1 MKLLFVEDDRDLL
14 KSLLFYF
21 NDLGYTCE
29 KAKTLEE
36 SIEKVSLYKYDCVV
50 LDLALPDGSG
60 LDLLKTLKSRN
71 IDIGVIILSA
81 NSNLDDKLNGLDL
94 GADDYLT
101 KPFHLS
107 ELNSRIK
114 SIIRR
119 KQQGGTN
126 LIQFHEILINT
137 DAKEVKVYDSI
148 VTLTKKEYDLLMY
161 LVLNRNKVVTKA
173 SISEHLWGDYMDQAD
188 SFDSVYSHMKNL
200 KRKLKSCGS
209 NDYLKSLYGVGY
221 ILKES

>member
-29 KAKTLEE
+29 KAKSLEE
-36 SIEKVSLYKYDCVV
+36 SIEKISLYKYDCVV

-60 LDLLKTLKSRN
+60 LELLKILKSRN

-126 LIQFHEILINT
+126 LIQFNEILINS
-137 DAKEVKVYDSI
+137 DAKEVKVNDSI

-161 LVLNRNKVVTKA
+161 LVLNKNKVVTKA

>member
-14 KSLLFYF
+14 KSMLFYF

-29 KAKTLEE
+29 QAKTLTD
-36 SIEKVSLYKYDCVV
+36 SIEKISNYSYDCVV

-60 LDLLKTLKSRN
+60 LELLKILKSRN
-71 IDIGVIILSA
+71 IDIGIIILSA

-114 SIIRR
+114 SIFRR
-119 KQQGGTN
+119 KQQGGN
-126 LIQFHEILINT
+126 NSIVFEEISINT
-137 DAKEVKVYDSI
+137 DAKEVKVNDLLVI
-148 VTLTKKEYDLLMY
+148 LTKKEYDLLMY
-161 LVLNRNKVVTKA
+161 LVLNKNKVVTKA
-173 SISEHLWGDYMDQAD
+173 SISEHLWGDFMDQAD

-200 KRKLKSCGS
+200 KRKLKSSGS
-209 NDYLKSLYGVGY
+209 KDYLKSLYGVGY
-221 ILKES
+221 IMKEL

>member
-1 MKLLFVEDDRDLL
+1 MKLLFVEDDRELL

-29 KAKTLEE
+29 KAKSLEE
-36 SIEKVSLYKYDCVV
+36 SVEKISLYKYDCLV

-60 LDLLKTLKSRN
+60 LELLKILKSRN
-71 IDIGVIILSA
+71 IDVGVIILSA

-119 KQQGGTN
+119 KLQGGTN
-126 LIQFHEILINT
+126 AIQFNEISINT
-137 DAKEVKVYDSI
+137 DAKEVKVNDLT

-161 LVLNRNKVVTKA
+161 LVLNRNKVVTKS

-200 KRKLKSCGS
+200 KRKLKISGS

>member
-29 KAKTLEE
+29 KAKTVEE

-50 LDLALPDGSG
+50 LDLTLPDGSG
-60 LDLLKTLKSRN
+60 LELLKILKSRN

-126 LIQFHEILINT
+126 LIQFNEILINS
-137 DAKEVKVYDSI
+137 DAKEVKVNDSI

-161 LVLNRNKVVTKA
+161 LVLNKNKVVTKA

-209 NDYLKSLYGVGY
+209 KDYLKSLYGVGY

>member
-14 KSLLFYF
+14 KSLLYYF

-29 KAKTLEE
+29 KAKSLEE
-36 SIEKVSLYKYDCVV
+36 SIEKISLYNYDCVV
-50 LDLALPDGSG
+50 LDIALPGGSG
-60 LDLLKTLKSRN
+60 LDFLKLLNNKNLDT
-71 IDIGVIILSA
+71 GTIILSA
-81 NSNLDDKLNGLDL
+81 NSNLDDKLKGLDL

-119 KQQGGTN
+119 KQQGGKNTIELN
-126 LIQFHEILINT
+126 EITINT
-137 DAKEVKVYDSI
+137 DAKEVKINDTV
-148 VTLTKKEYDLLMY
+148 VTLTKKEYDLFLY
-161 LVLNRNKVVTKA
+161 LILNKNKVVTKA
-173 SISEHLWGDYMDQAD
+173 SISEHLWGDFMDQAD
-188 SFDSVYSHMKNL
+188 SFDSVYSHVKNL
-200 KRKLKSCGS
+200 KRKLKENGS
-209 NDYLKSLYGVGY
+209 HDYLRSLYGVGY

>member
-60 LDLLKTLKSRN
+60 LDLLKILKSRN

-126 LIQFHEILINT
+126 LIQFNEILINS
-137 DAKEVKVYDSI
+137 DAKEVKVNDSI

-161 LVLNRNKVVTKA
+161 LVLNKNKVVTKA